1 MRKLSLVVAVSFA
14 SSGLTWAAELPR
26 PTQTGLLSVYQQAV
40 DNNADLAAS
49 RADYDARK
57 EAVPQARAG
66 LLPNISGSAQNSST
80 RTSIDQPR
88 AVAT

>member
-1 MRKLSLVVAVSFA
+1 MRKLSLVVAVSLA
-14 SSGLTWAAELPR
+14 SSGLTWAADLPL
-26 PTQTGLLSVYQQAV
+26 PTKTGLLNVYQQAV

-66 LLPNISGSAQNSST
+66 LLPNISGSVQNT
-80 RTSIDQPR
+80 
-88 AVAT
+88 